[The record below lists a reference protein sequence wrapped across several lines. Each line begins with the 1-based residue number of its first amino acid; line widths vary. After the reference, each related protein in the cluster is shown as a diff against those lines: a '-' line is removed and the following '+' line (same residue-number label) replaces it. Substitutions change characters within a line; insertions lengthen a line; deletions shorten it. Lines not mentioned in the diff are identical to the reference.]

1 MPDARRDEN
10 GDNDSDEAIES
21 DIPGTSLG
29 HLQLLNPTIARYRDT
44 WNYSAAQHGLE
55 SWGTSDE
62 HAPLFRSKI
71 WGTAAKMKAMMTD
84 D

>member
-1 MPDARRDEN
+1 MKTGTTTLMKRLNQTFLARRLDTFN
-10 GDNDSDEAIES
+10 
-21 DIPGTSLG
+21 
-29 HLQLLNPTIARYRDT
+29 LLNPTIARYRDT

-71 WGTAAKMKAMMTD
+71 WGTAAKERVLD
-84 D
+84 